1 MTSIKCPS
9 YLDCR
14 LHTTRIAD
22 YQLKLGRATFAL
34 QAIAGYVTNYQIE
47 NLEAYAI
54 KFLKE
59 NDLKPEPVMFSFM
72 YDDKDNEEE

>member
-1 MTSIKCPS
+1 MTSVLCPS

-14 LHTTRIAD
+14 LHERRIAD

-34 QAIAGYVTNYQIE
+34 EAIAGYVTNYTIE
-47 NLEAYAI
+47 NPEAYAK
-54 KFLKE
+54 KFLEE

-72 YDDKDNEEE
+72 YPKDEEE